1 MRFMRIGVR
10 GSERPVVVTPAGQ
23 LYDLSPVTPDID
35 GDFFAGDGIAKT
47 RAALSTRS
55 LRRIEAGK
63 DRVGAPIARP
73 GAVVCLGAN
82 YAAHAA
88 ESGITPPAYPVVFF
102 KHPNTVVGPFDEI
115 RMPAGSEKLDWEVEL
130 ALVIGATAAGLR
142 SDAEALDC
150 IAGVTIAN
158 DVSERAFQLEISG
171 GQWSKGK
178 SAPTFCPVG
187 PALVPIDQID
197 DVQDLRLQSWVN
209 GQARQDSSTA
219 DMIFSV
225 ATIVRELSQV
235 MTLDPGD
242 LVLTG
247 TPEGVALSGRFPY
260 LVDGDTIE
268 LAIDG
273 LGEQRQRVAKA
284 PVAAAYGLDD

>member
-10 GSERPVVVTPAGQ
+10 GSERPVVVTPEGQ
-23 LYDLSPVTPDID
+23 LYDLSPVTADID
-35 GDFFAGDGIAKT
+35 GDFLSGDGITKT
-47 RAALSTRS
+47 RAALATRS

-63 DRVGAPIARP
+63 DRIGAPIARP
-73 GAVVCLGAN
+73 GAVICLGAN

-88 ESGITPPAYPVVFF
+88 ESGIAPPAHPVVFF

-115 RMPAGSEKLDWEVEL
+115 RMPAGAEKLDWEVEL
-130 ALVIGATAAGLR
+130 ALVIGRTAANLA
-142 SDAEALDC
+142 SDSEALDC
-150 IAGVTIAN
+150 VAGVTIAN

-187 PALVPIDQID
+187 PALVPIDQIP

-209 GQARQDSSTA
+209 GDVRQDSTTA
-219 DMIFSV
+219 DMIFNV
-225 ATIVRELSQV
+225 ASIVRALSQV

-260 LVDGDTIE
+260 LHDGDVVE

-273 LGEQRQRVAKA
+273 LGEQRQRVTQG